1 MPNGPFP
8 LCEKRFLFKFNPTF
22 AKYRVCKAY
31 VVDRISSQKTFQ
43 IYIWNGWLLTLS
55 LTIELLMLLLL
66 RLEMFQMLLITMI
79 MRMGMITIFIGALLT
94 VTILE
99 KYFKYSYHGHLSL
112 NKGHKCQTE
121 YIFPSLAANQRKI
134 KD

>member
-1 MPNGPFP
+1 M
-8 LCEKRFLFKFNPTF
+8 
-22 AKYRVCKAY
+22 
-31 VVDRISSQKTFQ
+31 
-43 IYIWNGWLLTLS
+43 S

-121 YIFPSLAANQRKI
+121 YIFPSLAPTKVHLTVPEGKLLALFQYTEDSKQQRKCTV
-134 KD
+134 